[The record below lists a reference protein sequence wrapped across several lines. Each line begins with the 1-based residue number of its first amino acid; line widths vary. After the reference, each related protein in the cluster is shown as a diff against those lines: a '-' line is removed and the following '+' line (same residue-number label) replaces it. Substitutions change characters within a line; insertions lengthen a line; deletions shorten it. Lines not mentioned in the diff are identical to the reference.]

1 MDMPPEA
8 EPVAPA
14 SRLTATASEKR
25 MEPGM
30 FRAMLVRE
38 AKPGTTL
45 TTEPKPTAQAVFM
58 MAPMEPLAPSLM
70 AGSRVLAWFRF
81 SRQAT
86 RMPPT
91 RAMTMA

>member
-1 MDMPPEA
+1 
-8 EPVAPA
+8 
-14 SRLTATASEKR
+14 

-30 FRAMLVRE
+30 FRARLVST
-38 AKPGTTL
+38 AKRGTAL

-70 AGSRVLAWFRF
+70 AGSRTLAWFRL

-86 RMPPT
+86 RMPQI